1 MEKTKRNTVQRRT
14 LILEKLDGDGQVFV
28 NNLSDQFD
36 VSEVTIRNDL
46 LQLEKKHMLI
56 RARGGAIKINRVGID
71 HELSQKHRLNLEQKQ
86 RIGKRAAKLVK
97 EGDTIIIDSGTTTME
112 MTKNI
117 SPDARITV
125 ITNALNIANHL
136 AHNPNTEVII
146 PGGFLRKESL
156 SLVGT
161 PAEKSLKN
169 YLSDKVFLGVDG
181 LDINYGLMTP
191 NVEEA
196 HLNQAMIEISQKV
209 IVLADSS
216 KIFKR
221 SLAIICPVSKI
232 DVLITDEGLPPNYK
246 LSLEKIGVEVVIA

>member
-14 LILEKLDGDGQVFV
+14 LILEKLEGDGQVFV
-28 NNLSDQFD
+28 NNLSDQFG

-46 LQLEKKHMLI
+46 LQLEEKHMLI

-71 HELSQKHRLNLEQKQ
+71 HELSRKHKLNLELKQ
-86 RIGKRAAKLVK
+86 RIGKRAAKLIK
-97 EGDTIIIDSGTTTME
+97 NGDTVIIDSGTTTME

-117 SPDARITV
+117 SPDAHITV

-136 AHNPNTEVII
+136 AHNQNAEVII

-161 PAEKSLKN
+161 PAEKSLKS

-196 HLNQAMIEISQKV
+196 HLNQTMIEISQKV

-221 SLAIICPVSKI
+221 SLAVICPVSRI
-232 DVLITDEGLPPNYK
+232 DMLITDESLPPNYK
-246 LSLEKIGVEVVIA
+246 VSLEKIGVEVIIA